1 MVNAYRIDFD
11 NPPTEHNCELIT
23 DEHTIVDNYVY
34 FLDNYQQDV
43 DQRIKEIFD
52 EKNAEEIPEDWFI
65 VRGPKPDKR
74 NKKGSSSHHPQ
85 KFTVYSSEDSRNH
98 CENFIKEF

>member
-23 DEHTIVDNYVY
+23 EEQTPVDNYVY

-43 DQRIKEIFD
+43 DQRMKEIFD
-52 EKNAEEIPEDWFI
+52 EENAEEIPQDWI
-65 VRGPKPDKR
+65 TVRGPKPNRR
-74 NKKGSSSHHPQ
+74 NKKASSSHPQ
-85 KFTVYSSEDSRNH
+85 KFTVYSSEDSGNH
-98 CENFIKEF
+98 CENFR

>member
-52 EKNAEEIPEDWFI
+52 EKNAEEIPEGI
-65 VRGPKPDKR
+65 EL
-74 NKKGSSSHHPQ
+74 
-85 KFTVYSSEDSRNH
+85 VYRTRPEAR
-98 CENFIKEF
+98 

>member
-23 DEHTIVDNYVY
+23 DEQSIVDNYVY

-43 DQRIKEIFD
+43 DQRMKEIFD
-52 EKNAEEIPEDWFI
+52 EENAEEIPEDWII

-74 NKKGSSSHHPQ
+74 NKKASSSHHQ
-85 KFTVYSSEDSRNH
+85 KFTVYSSEDSGNH
-98 CENFIKEF
+98 CENFR